1 MRACPHPGC
10 TGQVTETGFCDLT
23 GLPVD
28 EEAGAGA
35 GAEAAVGEDP
45 AKEGGAGEGAT
56 GAAKGRAGAAAR
68 EAARKAA
75 ADAAAERAADAARF
89 VLSTA
94 GDGLMDLPDVKVP
107 DPALLVAPVADQ
119 PSSHVMRCGNPDC
132 TELIGVVT
140 AEGRCSCGTPYAL
153 QPQLSCDDV
162 LADQYHVVG
171 PIAHGGLGWVYL
183 AEDAQLYNRPVAL
196 KGLRNPHSSLARE
209 VALRERR
216 HLTDLN
222 HKDIIR
228 VINYATHRPTGTDY
242 IVMEFAGGMA
252 LHQIAERIA
261 RDEEPFAGPRVHEFI
276 VSYGIRILDALGY
289 LHTHEHKVYGDM
301 KPDNVMHCGDGIK
314 VIDVGGVREFGAS
327 GPYTDHYK
335 GPEVGE
341 DGGAYPYSDLY
352 SVGVTLRELAD
363 SAHHPARGLG
373 AESLHR
379 ALARATDEEPRKRF
393 ATAAEMSLQ
402 LRGVIRELRSLRLGT
417 ETFEPS
423 RLFEPASAAL
433 DGGLGAAPALD
444 SWAYGTH
451 RLPLNA
457 ARPSADEVAAGLPV
471 PKTDPD
477 DPQAASLARISYDA
491 PGLLQL
497 LADWRPST
505 ELHLLRCRLHL
516 DQARRGSVS
525 RAGQRRHHHERA
537 RAELDLAVARVGD
550 MAPHDWRLR
559 WHAGLLHLGKDR
571 IAEAREEFD
580 LVYDSLPGEYAPKL
594 ALGYCHERLGEPDR
608 ARDYYEAV
616 WLRNHSLGSAAFG
629 LARIHLAREERE
641 KALDILEH
649 VPKDSRHRTA
659 ARTAIVR
666 ILAGRRPPDGA
677 PPPLESVVVALARVT
692 QLQEEE
698 GLTDRHAVLRLET
711 HIREVVLDWLCGVPD
726 GVKRSEGGSP
736 GGPAGARRLAELR
749 KRVQDEDLTE
759 NRLRGRLEEAYRG
772 LAQQAGDVRAHA
784 LLDLANGIR
793 PLRWTHKE
801 HAWLRTAQRMR
812 TMREAW
818 KAAQALQQPESSP
831 SK

>member
-1 MRACPHPGC
+1 MSACPHSGC

-28 EEAGAGA
+28 GEAEGN
-35 GAEAAVGEDP
+35 AEGDP
-45 AKEGGAGEGAT
+45 AGQAGGRTVGNAQQD
-56 GAAKGRAGAAAR
+56 AAS
-68 EAARKAA
+68 KAA
-75 ADAAAERAADAARF
+75 PGNSSTVSQF
-89 VLSTA
+89 VLSPA
-94 GDGLMDLPDVKVP
+94 GDRLMDLPLVEVP
-107 DPALLVAPVADQ
+107 DPALLVEPVEDQ
-119 PSSHVMRCGNPDC
+119 PTSHAMRCGNPDC

-153 QPQLSCDDV
+153 QPQLSLDDV
-162 LADQYHVVG
+162 LADQYQVVG

-289 LHTHEHKVYGDM
+289 LHTHERKVYGDM

-314 VIDVGGVREFGAS
+314 IIDVGGVREFGAP
-327 GPYTDHYK
+327 GPYTDLYK
-335 GPEVGE
+335 GPEVE
-341 DGGAYPYSDLY
+341 DDGRAHPQSDLY

-363 SAHHPARGLG
+363 SAHHPAPGLG
-373 AESLHR
+373 AESLRR
-379 ALARATDEEPRKRF
+379 ALARATEEEPRNRF

-433 DGGLGAAPALD
+433 DGGLGEAPALD
-444 SWAYGTH
+444 RWAYGIH
-451 RLPLNA
+451 ELPLNA
-457 ARPSADEVAAGLPV
+457 ARPSPDEVAAGLPV

-497 LADWRPST
+497 LADWTPST

-516 DQARRGSVS
+516 GLARRGSARRTRR
-525 RAGQRRHHHERA
+525 RAHHHEQA
-537 RAELDLAVARVGD
+537 LAELGLAAALVGD

-559 WHAGLLHLGKDR
+559 WHTGLLHLGHDR

-666 ILAGRRPPDGA
+666 ILAGRRPPHGA
-677 PPPLESVVVALARVT
+677 PPPLESLVTALARVT
-692 QLQEEE
+692 RLREEE

-711 HIREVVLDWLCGVPD
+711 HIREVVLDWVCGA
-726 GVKRSEGGSP
+726 P
-736 GGPAGARRLAELR
+736 GEQAGRAGRLARLR
-749 KRVQDEDLTE
+749 ERVQDEDLTE
-759 NRLRGRLEEAYRG
+759 NRLRRRLEEAYRG
-772 LAQQAGDVRAHA
+772 LSQQAGDVRAHA

-801 HAWLRTAQRMR
+801 HAWLRTAQQMR
-812 TMREAW
+812 KIREAW
-818 KAAQALQQPESSP
+818 KAAQTPQPQESSP

>member
-1 MRACPHPGC
+1 MRPCPHPGC
-10 TGQVTETGFCDLT
+10 AGHVTETGFCDLT

-28 EEAGAGA
+28 SGTKTEGRASARTEAEAGATA
-35 GAEAAVGEDP
+35 QS
-45 AKEGGAGEGAT
+45 
-56 GAAKGRAGAAAR
+56 GAARSGARA
-68 EAARKAA
+68 
-75 ADAAAERAADAARF
+75 AARF
-89 VLSTA
+89 VLTPA
-94 GDGLMDLPDVKVP
+94 GENLMDLPHVEVP
-107 DPALLVAPVADQ
+107 DPALLVEPVEDQ
-119 PSSHVMRCGNPDC
+119 PSHVMRCGNPDC

-140 AEGRCSCGTPYAL
+140 TEGRCSCGTPYAL
-153 QPQLSCDDV
+153 QPQLSADDV
-162 LADQYHVVG
+162 LADQYQVVG

-196 KGLRNPHSSLARE
+196 KGLRNPHSPLARE

-222 HKDIIR
+222 HQDIIR

-289 LHTHEHKVYGDM
+289 LHTHERKVYGDM

-314 VIDVGGVREFGAS
+314 IIDVGGVREFGAP
-327 GPYTDHYK
+327 GPYTDPYK
-335 GPEVGE
+335 GPEVE
-341 DGGAYPYSDLY
+341 QDGRAHPQSDLY
-352 SVGVTLRELAD
+352 SVGVTLRELTD
-363 SAHHPARGLG
+363 SAHHPAPGLG
-373 AESLHR
+373 AESLRR
-379 ALARATDEEPRKRF
+379 ALARATDPEPRRRF

-433 DGGLGAAPALD
+433 DGGLGEAPTLD
-444 SWAYGTH
+444 RWAYGTH

-457 ARPSADEVAAGLPV
+457 ARPSPDEVAAGLPV

-477 DPQAASLARISYDA
+477 DPQAASLARISFDA

-497 LADWRPST
+497 LADWTPSP

-516 DQARRGSVS
+516 GLARRASVRRPQP
-525 RAGQRRHHHERA
+525 RAHHHERA
-537 RAELDLAVARVGD
+537 RVELDLATALIGA
-550 MAPHDWRLR
+550 MAPHDWRLH
-559 WHAGLLHLGKDR
+559 WHAGLLHLGDDR

-594 ALGYCHERLGEPDR
+594 ALGYCHERLGRPDR

-666 ILAGRRPPDGA
+666 ILAGRRSPDGE
-677 PPPLESVVVALARVT
+677 PPPLESIAAALARVT
-692 QLQEEE
+692 RLREEE
-698 GLTDRHAVLRLET
+698 GLTDRHASLRLET
-711 HIREVVLDWLCGVPD
+711 HIREAVLDWLRGAPD
-726 GVKRSEGGSP
+726 DAR
-736 GGPAGARRLAELR
+736 GAATRLAALR
-749 KRVQDEDLTE
+749 ERVQDPDLTE

-772 LAQQAGDVRAHA
+772 LSQQAGDARAHA

-801 HAWLRTAQRMR
+801 HAWLRTAQKVRR
-812 TMREAW
+812 TREMW
-818 KAAQALQQPESSP
+818 KAAHTPRPLESSP

>member
-1 MRACPHPGC
+1 MRACPHSGC

-28 EEAGAGA
+28 GEAQAQA
-35 GAEAAVGEDP
+35 SSAAPAVRKAVG
-45 AKEGGAGEGAT
+45 
-56 GAAKGRAGAAAR
+56 AAQ
-68 EAARKAA
+68 
-75 ADAAAERAADAARF
+75 F
-89 VLSTA
+89 VLSPA
-94 GDGLMDLPDVKVP
+94 HDGLMDLPHVEVP
-107 DPALLVAPVADQ
+107 DPALLVGPVTDA

-132 TELIGVVT
+132 TEFIGVVT
-140 AEGRCSCGTPYAL
+140 SEGRCTCGTPYSL
-153 QPQLSCDDV
+153 QPQLSGDDV
-162 LADQYHVVG
+162 LADQYQVVG

-289 LHTHEHKVYGDM
+289 LHTHERKVYGDM

-314 VIDVGGVREFGAS
+314 IIDVGGVREFGAP
-327 GPYTDHYK
+327 GPYTDLYK
-335 GPEVGE
+335 GPEVE
-341 DGGAYPYSDLY
+341 QDGRAHPQSDLY

-363 SAHHPARGLG
+363 SAHHPAPGLG

-433 DGGLGAAPALD
+433 DGGLGQAPTLD

-451 RLPLNA
+451 RLALNA
-457 ARPSADEVAAGLPV
+457 ARPSPDEVAAGLPV
-471 PKTDPD
+471 PKADPD
-477 DPQAASLARISYDA
+477 DPHAASLARISYDA

-497 LADWRPST
+497 LADWTPSP

-516 DQARRGSVS
+516 DLARRGH
-525 RAGQRRHHHERA
+525 RRIDQHKLACDELGLA
-537 RAELDLAVARVGD
+537 RDLVGA

-559 WHAGLLHLGKDR
+559 WHTGLLHLGDDR
-571 IAEAREEFD
+571 IDGAREEFD
-580 LVYDSLPGEYAPKL
+580 RVYDSLPGEYAPKL
-594 ALGYCHERLGEPDR
+594 ALGYCHERLGEPGR

-616 WLRNHSLGSAAFG
+616 WLRNHSMGSAAFG

-641 KALDILEH
+641 KALEILEH

-677 PPPLESVVVALARVT
+677 PPPLESIVTALARVT

-711 HIREVVLDWLCGVPD
+711 HIREVVLDWLCGAP
-726 GVKRSEGGSP
+726 GAP
-736 GGPAGARRLAELR
+736 GGRARRLAELR
-749 KRVQDEDLTE
+749 ERVQDEELTE
-759 NRLRGRLEEAYRG
+759 NRLRRRLEEAYRG
-772 LAQQAGDVRAHA
+772 LSQQAGDVRAHA

-801 HAWLRTAQRMR
+801 HAWLRTAQKLRK
-812 TMREAW
+812 TRETW
-818 KAAQALQQPESSP
+818 KVLRPQESSR

>member
-28 EEAGAGA
+28 DDVATE
-35 GAEAAVGEDP
+35 
-45 AKEGGAGEGAT
+45 KTSGG
-56 GAAKGRAGAAAR
+56 KGGKGQQGGRSRPQQFDVSSG
-68 EAARKAA
+68 
-75 ADAAAERAADAARF
+75 
-89 VLSTA
+89 
-94 GDGLMDLPDVKVP
+94 GDRLMDLPLVDVP
-107 DPALLVAPVADQ
+107 DPALLVEPVQDRPA
-119 PSSHVMRCGNPDC
+119 SHVMRCGNPDC
-132 TELIGVVT
+132 TELIGGVT

-153 QPQLSCDDV
+153 QPQLTGDDV
-162 LADQYHVVG
+162 LADQYQVIG

-183 AEDAQLYNRPVAL
+183 AKDTQLHNRPVAL
-196 KGLRNPHSSLARE
+196 KGLRNPHSEVARE

-228 VINYATHRPTGTDY
+228 VINYATHRPSGTDY

-261 RDEEPFAGPRVHEFI
+261 RDEEPFAGMRVHEFV

-289 LHTHEHKVYGDM
+289 LHMHERKVYGDM

-314 VIDVGGVREFGAS
+314 IIDVGGVREFGAP

-335 GPEVGE
+335 GPEVE
-341 DGGAYPYSDLY
+341 RDGRAYPQSDLY
-352 SVGVTLRELAD
+352 SVGKTLQELSDA
-363 SAHHPARGLG
+363 ARHPAPGLG
-373 AESLHR
+373 AESLRR
-379 ALARATDEEPRKRF
+379 ALARATADEPRKRF

-433 DGGLGAAPALD
+433 DGGLGQAPALD
-444 SWAYGTH
+444 CWAYGIH

-457 ARPSADEVAAGLPV
+457 ARPAPDDVAAGLPV

-477 DPQAASLARISYDA
+477 DPNAASLSRISYDA
-491 PGLLQL
+491 PALQQL
-497 LADWRPST
+497 LADWPPSA

-516 DQARRGSVS
+516 DLARRATGGSS
-525 RAGQRRHHHERA
+525 GHRDDA
-537 RAELDLAVARVGD
+537 RAELGRARDLLGT
-550 MAPHDWRLR
+550 MAEHDWRIN
-559 WHAGLLHLGKDR
+559 WHAGLLHLADDR
-571 IAEAREEFD
+571 IADARKEFD
-580 LVYDSLPGEYAPKL
+580 TVYDALPGEYAPKL
-594 ALGYCHERLGEPDR
+594 ALGYCHERLGRPDR
-608 ARDYYEAV
+608 ARLFYEAV
-616 WLRNHSLGSAAFG
+616 WLRNHSMGSAAFG
-629 LARIHLAREERE
+629 LARIHLAREERD
-641 KALDILEH
+641 KALAILEH

-666 ILAGRRPPDGA
+666 ILAGRRPPRGA
-677 PPPLESVVVALARVT
+677 PPPLESIVAALAQVVR
-692 QLQEEE
+692 LGEEE
-698 GLTDRHAVLRLET
+698 GLTDRHAILRLET
-711 HIREVVLDWLCGVPD
+711 HIREVVLDWVCASG
-726 GVKRSEGGSP
+726 P
-736 GGPAGARRLAELR
+736 GGAQGRAERRLAQLSER
-749 KRVQDEDLTE
+749 IQDEHLTE
-759 NRLRGRLEEAYRG
+759 NRLRRRLEESYRS
-772 LAQQAGDVRAHA
+772 LSEQAGDARAHA

-801 HAWLRTAQRMR
+801 HTWLGAAQKMR
-812 TMREAW
+812 DAW
-818 KAAQALQQPESSP
+818 KAPQAQEQAPDQAREQGQAQEGTREGAQEQPWEPSP

>member
-10 TGQVTETGFCDLT
+10 GGQVTETGFCDLT

-28 EEAGAGA
+28 DDGAPPNGARTGANGAGA
-35 GAEAAVGEDP
+35 NGP
-45 AKEGGAGEGAT
+45 GGAGAKGGLT
-56 GAAKGRAGAAAR
+56 GANGQSGGPRPPAAQ
-68 EAARKAA
+68 
-75 ADAAAERAADAARF
+75 F
-89 VLSTA
+89 VLSPA
-94 GDGLMDLPDVKVP
+94 GDNLMDLPLVEVP
-107 DPALLVAPVADQ
+107 DPALLAQPEAAQ

-132 TELIGVVT
+132 AEFIGVVT
-140 AEGRCSCGTPYAL
+140 SEGRCSCGTPYAL
-153 QPQLSCDDV
+153 QPQLSADDV
-162 LADQYHVVG
+162 LADQYRVVG

-183 AEDAQLYNRPVAL
+183 AEDAQLHDRPVAL

-222 HKDIIR
+222 HQDIIR

-242 IVMEFAGGMA
+242 IVMEFAAGMA
-252 LHQIAERIA
+252 LHRIAERIA

-289 LHTHEHKVYGDM
+289 LHTQERKVYGDM

-314 VIDVGGVREFGAS
+314 IIDVGGVREFGVP
-327 GPYTDHYK
+327 GPYTGPYK
-335 GPEVGE
+335 GPEVE
-341 DGGAYPYSDLY
+341 QDGRAHPQSDLY

-363 SAHHPARGLG
+363 AARHRAPGLG

-379 ALARATDEEPRKRF
+379 ALARATADDPRHRY

-423 RLFEPASAAL
+423 RLFDPASAAL
-433 DGGLGAAPALD
+433 DGGLGRAPTLD

-457 ARPSADEVAAGLPV
+457 ARPSPDEVAAGLPV
-471 PKTDPD
+471 PRTDPD
-477 DPQAASLARISYDA
+477 DPQAGSLARISYDA

-497 LADWRPST
+497 LADWTPSV

-516 DQARRGSVS
+516 DLARRPRR
-525 RAGQRRHHHERA
+525 RAHHHERA
-537 RAELDLAVARVGD
+537 HAELGLATALVGT
-550 MAPHDWRLR
+550 MAPYDWRLH
-559 WHAGLLHLGKDR
+559 WHAGLLHLGDDR
-571 IAEAREEFD
+571 IAEARTEFD
-580 LVYDSLPGEYAPKL
+580 HVYDSLPGEYAPKL
-594 ALGYCHERLGEPDR
+594 ALGYCHERLGAPDR

-616 WLRNHSLGSAAFG
+616 WLRNHSMGSAAFG
-629 LARIHLAREERE
+629 LARFHLAREERE
-641 KALDILEH
+641 KALEILEH

-666 ILAGRRPPDGA
+666 ILAGRRAPAGA
-677 PPPLESVVVALARVT
+677 PPPLESVTAALARVV
-692 QLQEEE
+692 QLHEEE
-698 GLTDRHAVLRLET
+698 GLTDRHAVLRLES
-711 HIREVVLDWLCGVPD
+711 HIREVVLDWVCATDNGEDARV
-726 GVKRSEGGSP
+726 
-736 GGPAGARRLAELR
+736 RRLAELR
-749 KRVQDEDLTE
+749 ERVQDEHLTE
-759 NRLRGRLEEAYRG
+759 SRLRRRLEEAYRA
-772 LAQQAGDVRAHA
+772 LSQQAGDLRAHA

-801 HAWLRTAQRMR
+801 HTWPGAARTAR
-812 TMREAW
+812 
-818 KAAQALQQPESSP
+818 KLQQMRGTRMAPPTARPP
-831 SK
+831 SASN